1 MSTWKETA
9 SEFRTSELLKKMFT
23 VYLKP
28 LSNMIQK
35 LTVERM
41 AVVVTK
47 SNVSNVFLMRI
58 GIEHAL

>member
-1 MSTWKETA
+1 MQVSLEPV
-9 SEFRTSELLKKMFT
+9 SFF

-41 AVVVTK
+41 AVVMTE
-47 SNVSNVFLMRI
+47 SNVFLMRI
-58 GIEHAL
+58 RNSKE

>member
-1 MSTWKETA
+1 
-9 SEFRTSELLKKMFT
+9 MFT

-28 LSNMIQK
+28 LSNVIQK

-41 AVVVTK
+41 AAVVTE
-47 SNVSNVFLMRI
+47 SNVFLMSI

>member
-1 MSTWKETA
+1 
-9 SEFRTSELLKKMFT
+9 MFT